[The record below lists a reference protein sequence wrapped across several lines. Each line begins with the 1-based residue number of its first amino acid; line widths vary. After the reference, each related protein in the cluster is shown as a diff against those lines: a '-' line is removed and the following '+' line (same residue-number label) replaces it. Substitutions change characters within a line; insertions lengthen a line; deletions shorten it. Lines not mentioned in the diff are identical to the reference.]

1 MHCDMAT
8 GTTFPLVD
16 KIMEGRLDEQLRRW
30 RSESLSY
37 EQIAR
42 RLLTDFEVDI
52 NSTTVRRWCIEQG
65 IDTPKARA
73 S

>member
-1 MHCDMAT
+1 MAT

-16 KIMEGRLDEQLRRW
+16 RIMEGRLDEQLRQW
-30 RSESLSY
+30 RSENLSY

-42 RLLTDFEVDI
+42 RLLTDHEVDI
-52 NSTTVRRWCIEQG
+52 NSTTVRRWCIDLG